1 MKHLAVIFITL
12 LAFAMTA
19 CNDDEPRPGTSGN
32 SRTILVYMIATNS
45 LSSWSDD
52 DIDEMIEGMSKVDN
66 DSCHLVLYE
75 VAYDVE
81 PTLYEIAKVNGSV
94 SKMPL
99 KTYSSDIRSTTT
111 DRMAEVISDT
121 RTLFPS
127 KDYGFVLWSH
137 ASGWVRTLEASERQQ
152 DSNISSLDYG
162 DDYGDSMSI
171 TELADAIPDN
181 AFNFIYADVCYMGC
195 IEIAY
200 QLRNKTQYYISSP
213 TETMANGMPYDENIP
228 CLFGDL
234 NSLTQACQ
242 NTYNYYESR
251 GSYATIS
258 LTDCSQLDEIAEL
271 CRQIHLNP
279 ADVTVP
285 IEELQCY
292 NRNTRSV
299 FFDFLQYTQLLA
311 TSEQSSALYNLTN
324 QAIIYKAATKRF
336 DTITIDPDNYSGLS
350 TYILETSPIN
360 EQYYTTLEWYDKV
373 YN

>member
-1 MKHLAVIFITL
+1 MRFYATLASTIL
-12 LAFAMTA
+12 LLTVVS
-19 CNDDEPRPGTSGN
+19 CSNDNEPTIKPDGP
-32 SRTILVYMIATNS
+32 SRTILVYMVATNS
-45 LSSWSDD
+45 LSDNVAD
-52 DIDEMIEGMSKVDN
+52 DIEEMMQGMTAVEGD
-66 DSCHLVLYE
+66 DCHLLVYE
-75 VAYDVE
+75 ANYNAD
-81 PTLYEIAKVNGSV
+81 PMLYEITSANGKASI
-94 SKMPL
+94 SPL
-99 KTYSSDIRSTTT
+99 KTYQTTT
-111 DRMAEVISDT
+111 SSASVERMSEVISDAVAT
-121 RTLFPS
+121 APAES
-127 KDYGFVLWSH
+127 YGLVLWSH
-137 ASGWVRTLEASERQQ
+137 ATGWVRVLESASKSSGTVRPADFADDNGQWMT
-152 DSNISSLDYG
+152 ISD
-162 DDYGDSMSI
+162 
-171 TELADAIPDN
+171 LARAIPDGL
-181 AFNFIYADVCYMGC
+181 FDFIYADACYMGC

-200 QLRNKTQYYISSP
+200 QLRDKANYYIASP
-213 TETMANGMPYDENIP
+213 TETLSPGMPYDENIP

-350 TYILETSPIN
+350 TYILGTSPIN